1 MFRRLLLTFV
11 FTAICPSCAG
21 KHSERIAGE
30 GKWVRGFAQV
40 AIQESAKCSD
50 PEENLKSRE
59 EKLENIE
66 KYVIGV
72 L

>member
-1 MFRRLLLTFV
+1 M
-11 FTAICPSCAG
+11 
-21 KHSERIAGE
+21 
-30 GKWVRGFAQV
+30 
-40 AIQESAKCSD
+40 AIQESAKCND

-72 L
+72 V